1 MLLDKIKALAA
12 QHQADNIATRRH
24 LHAHPELSYQEFE
37 TSKYVQA
44 RLTEIGI
51 PFTVIATTGVLGIIE
66 GKNPTKRVIALR
78 ADMDALPIIE
88 ENTIDYKST
97 NEGVMHACGHD
108 VHTTILLGAAKV
120 LWTLRDEFEG
130 TIKLLFQ
137 PGEEKNPGGA
147 SYMIRDGALENP
159 KPQGIVGLHV
169 HPGLNE
175 GKLSFRK
182 GRVMASADELYV
194 SIKGPGGH
202 AATPHQ
208 TVDTILVAA
217 QLIQSLQTI
226 ISRNRNPQN
235 PSKRVIALRADMDA
249 LPIIEENKIDYKSNN
264 DGVMHACGHDVHTT
278 ILLGAAKILWSL
290 REEFE
295 GTIKL
300 LFQPGEEKN
309 PGGATYMIRDGALE
323 NPKPQGIVGLHVH
336 PGLNEGKLSF
346 RKGRVM
352 ASADE
357 LYISIKGP
365 GGHAATPHQTVDT
378 ILVAAQL
385 IQSLQTIIARNR
397 NPQNPSVL
405 SICSI
410 HGGNT
415 TNVIPS
421 EVKLMGTFRA
431 MDEVWRFQAHDL
443 MLQQAKGIAIA
454 TGAEIDFRVDV
465 GYPTVDNEPIL
476 TEAAWRLADAY
487 MGKENVEETEKRM
500 GAEDFG
506 YYSQVI
512 PGCFFRLGVRN
523 ESAGIVHNVHTPHFN
538 IDEAAI
544 EQGVGMM
551 AWLGTQL

>member
-1 MLLDKIKALAA
+1 MLLEKIKSLAA
-12 QHQADNIATRRH
+12 QGQAENIATRRH

-37 TSKYVQA
+37 TCKFVQA
-44 RLTEIGI
+44 QLTKIGI

-66 GKNPTKRVIALR
+66 GKNP
-78 ADMDALPIIE
+78 
-88 ENTIDYKST
+88 
-97 NEGVMHACGHD
+97 
-108 VHTTILLGAAKV
+108 
-120 LWTLRDEFEG
+120 
-130 TIKLLFQ
+130 
-137 PGEEKNPGGA
+137 
-147 SYMIRDGALENP
+147 
-159 KPQGIVGLHV
+159 
-169 HPGLNE
+169 
-175 GKLSFRK
+175 
-182 GRVMASADELYV
+182 
-194 SIKGPGGH
+194 
-202 AATPHQ
+202 
-208 TVDTILVAA
+208 
-217 QLIQSLQTI
+217 
-226 ISRNRNPQN
+226 
-235 PSKRVIALRADMDA
+235 SKRVIALRADMDA
-249 LPIIEENKIDYKSNN
+249 LPILEENNIDYKSTK

-309 PGGATYMIRDGALE
+309 PGGASYMIRDGALE

-336 PGLNEGKLSF
+336 PGLNYGKLSF

-357 LYISIKGP
+357 LYVSIKGP

-385 IQSLQTIIARNR
+385 ITSLQTIISRNR

-410 HGGNT
+410 QGGHT

-431 MDEVWRFQAHDL
+431 MDEEWRFKAHEL
-443 MLQQAKGIAIA
+443 MLQQAKGLAIA

-465 GYPTVDNEPIL
+465 GYPTVDNEPVI
-476 TEAAWRLADAY
+476 TEAAWKLADQY
-487 MGKENVEETEKRM
+487 MGASNVEETEKRM

-523 ESAGIVHNVHTPHFN
+523 EGEGIVHNVHTPVFN
-538 IDEAAI
+538 VDERAI

-551 AWLGTQL
+551 AWLGVSLFA